1 MQNFISIIDALKEHV
16 TEYPDFIAI
25 KFLTQKGYEILTYK
39 ELDQQARRLAHQ
51 LQQHGSYY
59 NECAVI
65 LLPPGLEY
73 IVAFLPASMQVSL
86 PFLYIRREEISIK
99 IEYSLFLKIHK
110 QNL

>member
-51 LQQHGSYY
+51 LQQHGAYD

-73 IVAFLPASMQVSL
+73 IVAFCLPLCRCNCRSC
-86 PFLYIRREEISIK
+86 ISTAK
-99 IEYSLFLKIHK
+99 KSA
-110 QNL
+110 